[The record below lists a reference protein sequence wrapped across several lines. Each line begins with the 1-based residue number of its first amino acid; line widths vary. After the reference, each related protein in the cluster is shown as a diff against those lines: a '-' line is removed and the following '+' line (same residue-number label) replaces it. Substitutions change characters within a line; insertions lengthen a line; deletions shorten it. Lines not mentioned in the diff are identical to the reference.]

1 MKINMINNKSGQAPT
16 YDYDKTNSILHRFD
30 FKVINQDKSSIGNS
44 IHKLVK
50 NRNRSRMS
58 GQVMLMTVIML
69 SGAILASTSLA
80 GLLILY
86 QLRQSTDSASST
98 KAIFAADAGIERALF
113 KEKKG
118 STDSYPLKQTLSNST
133 TGNSTQYT
141 VTQDPANPLLI
152 KSIGQSGRTARAF
165 QIDLSPPIIP

>member
-1 MKINMINNKSGQAPT
+1 
-16 YDYDKTNSILHRFD
+16 
-30 FKVINQDKSSIGNS
+30 
-44 IHKLVK
+44 
-50 NRNRSRMS
+50 
-58 GQVMLMTVIML
+58 MLMTVIML

-98 KAIFAADAGIERALF
+98 KAIFAADAGTERALF

-118 STDSYPLKQTLSNST
+118 STDPYPLKQTL
-133 TGNSTQYT
+133 GNSPPGNITQYT
-141 VTQDPANPLLI
+141 VTQDAVNQLLI